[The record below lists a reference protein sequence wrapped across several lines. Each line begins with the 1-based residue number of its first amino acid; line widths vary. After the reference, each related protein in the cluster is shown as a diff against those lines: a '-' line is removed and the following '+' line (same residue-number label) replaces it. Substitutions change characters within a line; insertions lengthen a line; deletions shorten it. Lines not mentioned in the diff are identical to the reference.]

1 MRRSDVKADRG
12 GYWVFAQMI
21 LLSLHFVLPW
31 AWRGPFSRGGLM
43 EGPMRWIALP
53 FGLMGFIL
61 LLAGFLKLGAN
72 LTAFPRPL
80 ETGALVDRG
89 AYAVV
94 RHPIYSGLL
103 FTGLSYALVWNAALP
118 LASWA
123 VLLIFFDRKAAREE
137 EWLMEKYP
145 GYGDYR
151 KRVRKLVPFTY

>member
-1 MRRSDVKADRG
+1 MKADRG

-21 LLSLHFVLPW
+21 LLTLHLVLPW
-31 AWRGPFSRGGLM
+31 LWRGPFVWGGLF
-43 EGPMRWIALP
+43 EGPMRWVALP
-53 FGLMGFIL
+53 LGLLGLIL
-61 LLAGFLKLGAN
+61 LLTGFLKLGAN

-103 FTGLSYALVWNAALP
+103 FAGLSYALAWNAALP

-123 VLLIFFDRKAAREE
+123 VLFVFFDRKAAREE
-137 EWLMEKYP
+137 KWLLEKYP